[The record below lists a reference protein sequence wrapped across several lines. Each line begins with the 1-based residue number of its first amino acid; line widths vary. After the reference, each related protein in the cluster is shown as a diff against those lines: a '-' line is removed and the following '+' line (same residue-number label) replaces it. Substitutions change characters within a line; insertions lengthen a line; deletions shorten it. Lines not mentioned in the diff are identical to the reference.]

1 MADPR
6 RVLVV
11 AVARTPSTVIV
22 CLRPLSA
29 LDAEVDLR
37 VRSPQNCQPEDLRW
51 AEVVVFSRT
60 FDWHSLRAFRFAQ
73 ALGRPVV
80 YQLDDALFDA
90 QPTPDPNTSLQP
102 ASLLRMVEFLTTATQ
117 VHLSSTPLFDRVQRL
132 GGPAWLSP
140 TYFDPRF
147 LAESVDHT
155 ADDVHRIVF
164 PTFRRDC
171 EATQRMTVECL
182 QAMLTEIPDIE
193 IHMWRQEPALRQ
205 HPRVIQHP
213 ITFDLDT
220 FMRELQALRPAIG
233 LSFLGTSALE
243 RAKSNVKFRD
253 FAGLGIPGIY
263 SDVPVYSRSVT
274 NGVQGLLCGED
285 PQEWVEAVRRLKAD
299 AGLRRSI
306 ATAARERVLG
316 EYGLEPMLDFW
327 RRSLADARAE
337 PHQMPTMPVSVGFD
351 NAVPTDE
358 RVAMLAQLTRVWPS
372 ARSLQ
377 PADGVYVHIG
387 RLTTTVTAG
396 GAEFTVEPGEPGFD
410 WIPEGRQLF
419 YDPRAT
425 TGSFCR
431 TVAHA
436 HAVFLAARLAGGL
449 PALDSPPLDPNDSLH
464 RAARRYNQRQD
475 ALDRAQRLRQR
486 ARKATPGFL
495 WRYAQHRRRTAS
507 MYQA

>member
-1 MADPR
+1 M
-6 RVLVV
+6 
-11 AVARTPSTVIV
+11 V

-29 LDAEVDLR
+29 LDGEVDLR
-37 VRSPQNCQPEDLRW
+37 VRSAHNCRPDDLRW

-60 FDWHSLRAFRFAQ
+60 YDWRSLRAFRFAQ
-73 ALGRPVV
+73 ALGKPVV

-90 QPTPDPNTSLQP
+90 QPTPDTLTALQP
-102 ASLLRMVEFLTTATQ
+102 ASLLRMVESLTTATQ

-147 LAESVDHT
+147 LTESVDHT
-155 ADDVHRIVF
+155 ADDVYRVIF

-193 IHMWRQEPALRQ
+193 LHMWRPEPALRR

-274 NGVQGLLCGED
+274 NGVHGLLCGDD
-285 PQEWVEAVRRLKAD
+285 PQEWVESVRLLKAD
-299 AGLRRSI
+299 PDLRRSI
-306 ATAARERVLG
+306 VTAARDRVLG
-316 EYGLEPMLDFW
+316 EYRLEPMLDFW
-327 RRSLADARAE
+327 RQSLADARAK
-337 PHQMPTMPVSVGFD
+337 PHRIVAVPVSVGFD
-351 NAVPTDE
+351 HGVPTDE
-358 RVAMLAQLTRVWPS
+358 RVALLGQLAQVWPS
-372 ARSLQ
+372 ARSAG

-387 RLTTTVTAG
+387 GQTTTVTAG
-396 GAEFTVEPGEPGFD
+396 GLKFTVEPGEPGFD
-410 WIPEGRQLF
+410 WIPEGRQLS
-419 YDPRAT
+419 YVPGAT
-425 TGSFCR
+425 VGSRSR
-431 TVAHA
+431 TFAHA
-436 HAVFLAARLAGGL
+436 HAVFLAARLVGGL
-449 PALDSPPLDPNDSLH
+449 PALDSPPRDEGDSLL
-464 RAARRYNQRQD
+464 RAARRYNNRENARDRVQRV
-475 ALDRAQRLRQR
+475 RQR
-486 ARKATPGFL
+486 ARKATPGYL
-495 WRYAQHRRRTAS
+495 LRYAQHRRRTQS
-507 MYQA
+507 MYQGPESSD